1 MRERLM
7 STQTKEEL
15 LIATIRNQ
23 VESLKNLLQE
33 MEFEHLNSDALAWR
47 LRAVELQLR
56 RARELT

>member
-1 MRERLM
+1 M